1 MNITLRPELQRR
13 IETRVQSGEYKS
25 AEALVQEALQ
35 WYLSME
41 DDEGQMEEIRA
52 AVREGLEQA
61 ERGEGASLGEFDR
74 RMRRK
79 HGMPR

>member
-1 MNITLRPELQRR
+1 MNISLRPELQRR
-13 IETRVQSGEYKS
+13 IATKVQSGEYES

-41 DDEGQMEEIRA
+41 EDEGQIEEIKA

-61 ERGEGASLGEFDR
+61 ERGEGTSLEEFDQH
-74 RMRRK
+74 MRRK
-79 HGMPR
+79 HGIPR